1 MKMDLMDSAVKLRP
15 METLSISVWVW
26 RLAIGLH
33 HGFVWGKYFF
43 FSTSHPLVEGDI
55 VCSGEVPRRSNVE
68 EDRDLFCSKN
78 KYIYISKE
86 WILGS
91 GQDCGWNISVSLP
104 THIFANLKGWS
115 ITWLQVYI
123 CQKSWMG
130 VMEVWK
136 LA

>member
-1 MKMDLMDSAVKLRP
+1 MVIGENPYCRYLGFFQASTGWRP
-15 METLSISVWVW
+15 
-26 RLAIGLH
+26 AIELH
-33 HGFVWGKYFF
+33 HGFVWGKCFF
-43 FSTSHPLVEGDI
+43 FSASHPLVEGDI

-78 KYIYISKE
+78 KYIYIYIYSKE

-91 GQDCGWNISVSLP
+91 GQDYGWNISVSLP
-104 THIFANLKGWS
+104 THIFANSKGWR